1 MFKLSR
7 RKGSSLWQV
16 RKRWPADVAAI
27 LKGEF
32 VRSTGEADRKRAEL
46 RLPIIA
52 GEYVSMVEE
61 ARRRL
66 ADNRYRDLSEA
77 EIRRLASK
85 FYAEALPAYRI
96 KGPLAPDKKQ
106 ELVKQTLETIH
117 TLTDDLSRQDPVPVA
132 ALTRRLVERE
142 GLPIPEGSP
151 SLHALQLAVHRAL
164 LELHK
169 GVLGQLEG
177 HQERAITDPELAT
190 LIGSDGKPLRT
201 VSDLID
207 AYDKA
212 ESGRWSQS
220 TIAAKQPVY
229 RLLRDAIGDRPVEQ
243 ITREDARAIVRLVEG
258 LPAGLGKVKALA
270 GMKVPEAVEAA
281 KRLGL
286 RTLAPGTVNRGY
298 LVHISS
304 IFTWARKEQWIA
316 ANPFEGLSVHDP
328 VPEEDKRDP
337 FTPDQLQALF
347 GSAPWQPRDETK
359 PARFWV
365 PLLCA
370 FHGLRLGEAAG
381 LLVAH
386 VEEREGV
393 AVLLLRA
400 YEERRLKTAS
410 SRGVLPVH
418 PELIRI
424 GFLEYVGKRRS
435 IGEAPLFP
443 DAKVNVNGKGGA
455 KVGEW
460 FVGHVKK
467 LGLKGRKLG
476 MHSFRHAFEDR
487 IREAELAERT
497 ALALARR
504 SERGSSGR
512 YGDGLPI
519 RTLAAAME
527 KIAYPGLDLS
537 HLYIEARQEAA

>member
-1 MFKLSR
+1 VFKLSR

-32 VRSTGEADRKRAEL
+32 VKSTGEADRRKAEL

-52 GEYVSMVEE
+52 AEYVSRVEE

-77 EIRRLASK
+77 EIRRLAAK
-85 FYAEALPAYRI
+85 FYADALPAYRI

-106 ELVKQTLETIH
+106 ELVQQTLETIR
-117 TLTDDLSRQDPVPVA
+117 TLSDDLSRQDPVQVA
-132 ALTRRLVERE
+132 ALTRKLVERE

-177 HQERAITDPELAT
+177 QQERAISDPELAN
-190 LIGSDGKPLRT
+190 LIGHDGKPLRT
-201 VSDLID
+201 VNDLID
-207 AYDKA
+207 AYDEA

-220 TIAAKQPVY
+220 TVVAKQPVY

-243 ITREDARAIVRLVEG
+243 ITREDARSIVKLVEG

-270 GMKVPEAVEAA
+270 GMNVPEAVEAA

-286 RTLAPGTVNRGY
+286 RTIAPGTINRGY
-298 LVHISS
+298 LVHISGM
-304 IFTWARKEQWIA
+304 FNWARKEQWIV

-328 VPEEDKRDP
+328 VPDEDKRDP
-337 FTPDQLQALF
+337 FRLDHLQKLF
-347 GSAPWQPRDETK
+347 GVAPWAPRDETR

-365 PLLCA
+365 PLLCL

-381 LLVAH
+381 LPVEH
-386 VEEREGV
+386 VSEREGIP
-393 AVLLLRA
+393 VLVLKP
-400 YEERRLKTAS
+400 YDGRRLKTES
-410 SRGVLPVH
+410 SRGVLPIH
-418 PELIRI
+418 RELIQI
-424 GFLEYVGKRRS
+424 GFLEYVARRRAE
-435 IGEAPLFP
+435 GATVLFP
-443 DAKVNVNGKGGA
+443 DAKVNRNGKGGA

-460 FVGHVKK
+460 FSGRIREF
-467 LGLKGRKLG
+467 GLEGTKLG

-487 IREAELAERT
+487 LREAELAERT
-497 ALALARR
+497 ALGLARR
-504 SERGSSGR
+504 RERSSGKG
-512 YGDGLPI
+512 YGDGTSI

-527 KIAYPGLDLS
+527 KIVYPGLDLS
-537 HLYIEARQEAA
+537 HLYVAARQEAA